1 MTSCAES
8 ATVATDQEPTDGGGC
23 APLTGE
29 SEGRVD
35 WSFFDVVW
43 SIFIFFFWVMFFW
56 MFISVFSDIFR
67 RDDLSGWGKAAWI
80 FLIFVLPFL
89 GILIYMIARPKMTE
103 QDRRILS
110 EAQEQQRRL
119 KGYSAADEISKLV
132 SLREAGQISAEEFE
146 RLKAKA
152 LL

>member
-1 MTSCAES
+1 M
-8 ATVATDQEPTDGGGC
+8 
-23 APLTGE
+23 
-29 SEGRVD
+29 D

-89 GILIYMIARPKMTE
+89 GILIYMIARPKMTA
-103 QDRRILS
+103 QDQRMLS

>member
-1 MTSCAES
+1 MC
-8 ATVATDQEPTDGGGC
+8 
-23 APLTGE
+23 PLTGE

-103 QDRRILS
+103 QDKRMLA
-110 EAQEQQRRL
+110 ETQEQQRRL

-146 RLKAKA
+146 RLKAQA
-152 LL
+152 ML